1 MKDYIKHLNTKHHM
15 IYISRIKMLR
25 ILSFFHKQTSALPH
39 IKKE

>member
-1 MKDYIKHLNTKHHM
+1 MKDYIKLLNTKRLM
-15 IYISRIKMLR
+15 IYILKIKMPR